1 MHDGCI
7 LTSAEMVRKLVS
19 RTVLTAASLVL
30 ATVAWGQTTEA
41 YFSQEVYPLLH
52 RVQCNLCHNDNGVAG
67 RTALQFPEDDAT
79 AEQVAAFGLKMMD
92 LVDRDDVMQ
101 SRLLL
106 KPTQR
111 IPHTGGERIKPG
123 SPEEQKLLTWIRY
136 LANLDEAQVQTA
148 RERIR
153 KASMHQQQALSI
165 RRLTH
170 SQYNNTLHDLLGDQT
185 RPADGFPKEDFVHG
199 FKNAAEAQGIPPLL
213 AEAYSDAAERAA
225 RGAFRGGDH
234 QGLVS
239 CKPSGPTDA
248 ACAETFVREFGAKAF
263 RRPLNAQ
270 EVGVYMG
277 LLRQEAARTNDFL
290 GGAQIV
296 VEAMLQSPN
305 FLFRTEHGPSSE
317 FGQFETASRLSYFL
331 WDTMPSDELRAAAE
345 AGKLGTVSEIDAVAR
360 EMLKDPRARTAMD
373 EFLAQ
378 WLRFDR
384 ALTATRE
391 RRQFG
396 SFNPEL
402 AAAMTEETRQLFG
415 YLVWGGKDFREF
427 FSADYTFPS
436 SALAELY
443 AMPQPPE
450 EYAKEPYPADSGRA
464 GVLGQGTILTLTS
477 GPSDTS
483 PTGRGLFIREHFLC
497 QQVPPPP
504 AGVNT
509 TLPMVTES
517 KPLTNRQRLE
527 LHLNSAPCKSCHM
540 LIDTIG
546 VGFEQYDAIGR
557 YRDQLTLTFQKG
569 GEDDEDKSKPVV
581 VKVDLDTSAHVQG
594 IENSSFSSPKELGNI
609 LANDPTCHRCVVKQ
623 LFRYAMGR
631 EEKAGDQP
639 AIDAMLARFESTGFQ
654 FRELMIAL
662 VKSEPFLGGGLE

>member
-1 MHDGCI
+1 
-7 LTSAEMVRKLVS
+7 MVRGLLS
-19 RTVLTAASLVL
+19 RTLLTAAAL
-30 ATVAWGQTTEA
+30 ALGSTAWGQTTEA
-41 YFSQEVYPLLH
+41 YFAEEVYPLLH
-52 RVQCNLCHNDNGVAG
+52 RSQCNLCHNDNGVAG
-67 RTALQFPEDDAT
+67 RTAFQFPEEDAT
-79 AEQVAAFGLKMMD
+79 AEQIAAFGLKLID
-92 LVDRDDVMQ
+92 LIDRGGIMK

-111 IPHTGGERIKPG
+111 IEHTGGERIAPG
-123 SPEEQKLLTWIRY
+123 SAEEQTLLTWIRY
-136 LANLDEAQVQTA
+136 LANLDEAQVKVA

-153 KASMHQQQALSI
+153 KAAVHRQPALSI

-170 SQYNNTLHDLLGDQT
+170 SQYNNTLRDLLGDQT

-199 FKNAAEAQGIPPLL
+199 FKNAAEAQGVPPLL
-213 AEAYSDAAERAA
+213 AEAYSEAAERAA

-234 QGLVS
+234 QGLVT
-239 CKPSGPTDA
+239 CKPTAPTDA

-270 EVGVYMG
+270 ETGAYAR

-305 FLFRTEHGPSSE
+305 FLFRTEHGPASE

-331 WDTMPSDELRAAAE
+331 WDTMPSDALRAAAE
-345 AGKLGTVSEIDAVAR
+345 AGKLGTTAEIDAVAR
-360 EMLKDPRARTAMD
+360 EMLKDPRARTSMD

-391 RRQFG
+391 RRLFRD
-396 SFNPEL
+396 FNTEL

-415 YLVWGGKDFREF
+415 HLVWGGKDFREF
-427 FSADYTFPS
+427 FSADYTFLS

-443 AMPQPPE
+443 GMPQPAE
-450 EYAKEPYPADSGRA
+450 EYAQVAYPADSGRA

-477 GPSDTS
+477 SPSDTS
-483 PTGRGLFIREHFLC
+483 PTGRGLFVREHFLC

-504 AGVNT
+504 PGVNT
-509 TLPMVTES
+509 TLPVVTES

-527 LHLNSAPCKSCHM
+527 IHLNSAPCKSCHM
-540 LIDTIG
+540 LIDPIG

-557 YRDQLTLTFQKG
+557 HRDQLTLRFQQEG
-569 GEDDEDKSKPVV
+569 DDDDEKKKPVV
-581 VKVDLDTSAHVQG
+581 VNLDLDTAAHVQG
-594 IENSSFSSPKELGNI
+594 IENSEFSTPKELGKI
-609 LANDPTCHRCVVKQ
+609 LANDPTCQRCVVKQ

-639 AIDAMLARFESTGFQ
+639 AIDEMLARFQSTGFQ
-654 FRELMIAL
+654 FRELIIAL
-662 VKSEPFLGGGLE
+662 VKSEPFMGGGLE

>member
-1 MHDGCI
+1 
-7 LTSAEMVRKLVS
+7 VRRLLLKSIGIGL
-19 RTVLTAASLVL
+19 LLAAAAS
-30 ATVAWGQTTEA
+30 AQTTEA
-41 YFSQEVYPLLH
+41 FFAKELYPLMH
-52 RVQCNLCHNDNGVAG
+52 RAQCYLCHNDNGVAA
-67 RTALQFPEDDAT
+67 RTALQFPADDAT
-79 AEQVAAFGLKMMD
+79 AEQITAFGLKLAD
-92 LVDRDDVMQ
+92 LVNRDDVMQ

-111 IPHTGGERIKPG
+111 IPHTGGERFKPG
-123 SPEEQKLLTWIRY
+123 SPEEKTLLTWIRY
-136 LANLDEAQVQTA
+136 LASLDDQQIASA
-148 RERIR
+148 RERFR
-153 KASMHQQQALSI
+153 KASKREQQALSI

-170 SQYNNTLHDLLGDQT
+170 SQYNNTLRDLLGDQT

-239 CKPSGPTDA
+239 CKPASATDA

-263 RRPLNAQ
+263 RRPLNEQ
-270 EVGVYMG
+270 EAGVYTG
-277 LLRQEAARTNDFL
+277 LLRQEGARTNDFL

-305 FLFRTEHGPSSE
+305 FLFRTEHGPDSE
-317 FGQFETASRLSYFL
+317 FGQYETASRLSYFL

-345 AGKLGTVSEIDAVAR
+345 AGKLGTVAAVEATAR
-360 EMLKDPRARTAMD
+360 EMLKDPRAKTSMD

-391 RRQFG
+391 RRLFRDF
-396 SFNPEL
+396 SPEL
-402 AAAMTEETRQLFG
+402 AAAMTEETRQFFN
-415 YLVWGGKDFREF
+415 YLVWQGQDFREF

-443 AMPQPPE
+443 GMPQPPE
-450 EYAKEPYPADSGRA
+450 EYAKVPYPADSGRA

-477 GPSDTS
+477 SPSDTS

-497 QQVPPPP
+497 HQVPPPP

-509 TLPMVTES
+509 TLPMVSES
-517 KPLTNRQRLE
+517 KPLTNRQRLAI
-527 LHLNSAPCKSCHM
+527 HLNSAPCKSCHS

-557 YRDQLTLTFQKG
+557 HRDQLTLTFRKE
-569 GEDDEDKSKPVV
+569 GEEEDEKTKPTI
-581 VKVDLDTSAHVQG
+581 VKVDLDTTAHVQG
-594 IENSSFSSPKELGNI
+594 IENSDFSSPKELGQI
-609 LANDPTCHRCVVKQ
+609 LANDPTCQRCIVKQ

-631 EEKAGDQP
+631 EEQAADQP
-639 AIDAMLARFESTGFQ
+639 AIDEMLADFRSTGFQ

>member
-1 MHDGCI
+1 
-7 LTSAEMVRKLVS
+7 VRKLVS
-19 RTVLTAASLVL
+19 KILLTTAAL
-30 ATVAWGQTTEA
+30 ALGSPAWGQTTEA
-41 YFSQEVYPLLH
+41 YFAQEVYPLLH

-67 RTALQFPEDDAT
+67 RTALQFPEQDAT
-79 AEQVAAFGLKMMD
+79 PEQVAAFGLKMMD
-92 LVDRDDVMQ
+92 LIDRGDIMQ

-123 SPEEQKLLTWIRY
+123 SAEEQTLLTWIRY
-136 LANLDEAQVQTA
+136 LAKLDEAQVRTA
-148 RERIR
+148 RLRIR
-153 KASMHQQQALSI
+153 DASVHQQQALSI

-170 SQYNNTLHDLLGDQT
+170 SQYNNTLRDLLGDQT

-199 FKNAAEAQGIPPLL
+199 FKNAVEAQGIPPLL

-239 CKPSGPTDA
+239 CKPSGPADSV
-248 ACAETFVREFGAKAF
+248 CAGTFVREFGAKAF
-263 RRPLNAQ
+263 RRPLNEQ
-270 EVGVYMG
+270 EVGVYTG
-277 LLRQEAARTNDFL
+277 LLEQEAARTNDFL

-305 FLFRTEHGPSSE
+305 FLFRTEHGPGSE

-345 AGKLGTVSEIDAVAR
+345 AGKLGTAGEVDRVAR
-360 EMLKDPRARTAMD
+360 DMLKDPRARTSME

-391 RRQFG
+391 RRLFRDY
-396 SFNPEL
+396 NAEL
-402 AAAMTEETRQLFG
+402 AAAMTEETRRLFNH
-415 YLVWGGKDFREF
+415 LVWEGQDFREF

-443 AMPQPPE
+443 GMPQPAE
-450 EYAKEPYPADSGRA
+450 EYAQVSYPADSGRA

-477 GPSDTS
+477 SPSDTS

-504 AGVNT
+504 PGVNT
-509 TLPMVTES
+509 TLPVVTEG

-527 LHLNSAPCKSCHM
+527 IHLNSAPCRSCHM
-540 LIDTIG
+540 LIDPIG
-546 VGFEQYDAIGR
+546 VGFEHYDAIGR
-557 YRDQLTLTFQKG
+557 HRDQLTLRFRQE
-569 GEDDEDKSKPVV
+569 GEDDEERKKPVV
-581 VKVDLDTSAHVQG
+581 VNLDLDTTAHVQG
-594 IENSSFSSPKELGNI
+594 IENSDFTSPKELGKI
-609 LANDPTCHRCVVKQ
+609 LANDPTCQRCVVKQ

-639 AIDAMLARFESTGFQ
+639 AIDAMLADFQSTGFQ

-662 VKSEPFLGGGLE
+662 VKSEPFMGGGLE

>member
-1 MHDGCI
+1 M
-7 LTSAEMVRKLVS
+7 L
-19 RTVLTAASLVL
+19 LTAAAL
-30 ATVAWGQTTEA
+30 ALTSTAWGQATEA
-41 YFSQEVYPLLH
+41 FFAQELYPLLL
-52 RVQCNLCHNDNGVAG
+52 RSQCDLCHNDNGVAG
-67 RTALQFPEDDAT
+67 RTTFQFPEDDAT
-79 AEQVAAFGLKMMD
+79 PEQIASFGLKMID
-92 LVDRDDVMQ
+92 LVDPGDVMQ

-111 IPHTGGERIKPG
+111 IEHTGGERIKPG
-123 SPEEQKLLTWIRY
+123 SDEERTLLTWIRY
-136 LANLDEAQVQTA
+136 LANLDDAQRKTA

-153 KASMHQQQALSI
+153 KASVHEQPALSI

-170 SQYNNTLHDLLGDQT
+170 SQYNNTLRDLLGDQT

-213 AEAYSDAAERAA
+213 AEAYSEAAERAA

-234 QGLVS
+234 QGLVT
-239 CKPSGPTDA
+239 CRPTGPTDA
-248 ACAETFVREFGAKAF
+248 ACTETFVREFGVKAF
-263 RRPLNAQ
+263 RRPLNEQ
-270 EVGVYMG
+270 EIGVYTA
-277 LLRQEAARTNDFL
+277 LLRQEAERLSDFL

-305 FLFRTEHGPSSE
+305 FLFRTEHGPGSE

-331 WDTMPSDELRAAAE
+331 WDTMPSDALRAKAE
-345 AGKLGTVSEIDAVAR
+345 AGRLGTVAEVEAAAR
-360 EMLKDPRARTAMD
+360 EMLEDPRARTSMD

-391 RRQFG
+391 RRLFG
-396 SFNPEL
+396 NFNTEL

-415 YLVWGGKDFREF
+415 YLVWQGKDFREF

-443 AMPQPPE
+443 GMPQPAE
-450 EYAKEPYPADSGRA
+450 EYARVSYPQDSGRA
-464 GVLGQGTILTLTS
+464 GVLGHGTLLTLTS
-477 GPSDTS
+477 TPSDTS
-483 PTGRGLFIREHFLC
+483 PTGRGVFIREHFLC
-497 QQVPPPP
+497 HVVPPPP
-504 AGVNT
+504 PGVNT
-509 TLPMVTES
+509 TLPEVTES

-527 LHLNSAPCKSCHM
+527 VHLNSAPCRSCHM
-540 LIDTIG
+540 LMDPIG
-546 VGFEQYDAIGR
+546 VGFEEYDAIGR
-557 YRDQLTLTFQKG
+557 HRDKLTLEFQQEG
-569 GEDDEDKSKPVV
+569 EGEDEKNKVV
-581 VKVDLDTSAHVQG
+581 VNLDLDTAAHVSG
-594 IENSSFSSPKELGNI
+594 IENSDFTTPKELGKI
-609 LANDPTCHRCVVKQ
+609 LANDPTCQRCVVKQ

-639 AIDAMLARFESTGFQ
+639 AIDAMLARFQSTGFQ

>member
-1 MHDGCI
+1 
-7 LTSAEMVRKLVS
+7 MVRKLVS
-19 RTVLTAASLVL
+19 RTLLTAAAL
-30 ATVAWGQTTEA
+30 ALGTTAWGQTTEA
-41 YFSQEVYPLLH
+41 FFASELYPLLH
-52 RVQCNLCHNDNGVAG
+52 RTQCNLCHNDNGVAG
-67 RTALQFPEDDAT
+67 RTAFQFPEDDAT
-79 AEQVAAFGLKMMD
+79 AEQIAAFGLEMIE
-92 LVDRDDVMQ
+92 LIDRDDVLR

-111 IPHTGGERIKPG
+111 IEHTGGERIKPG
-123 SPEEQKLLTWIRY
+123 SVEEQTLLTWIRY

-153 KASMHQQQALSI
+153 RASTHQQQALSI

-170 SQYNNTLHDLLGDQT
+170 SQYNNTLRDLLGDQT
-185 RPADGFPKEDFVHG
+185 RPADSFPKEDFVHG

-213 AEAYSDAAERAA
+213 AEAYSAAAERAA

-239 CKPSGPTDA
+239 CKPAGATDA
-248 ACAETFVREFGAKAF
+248 ACAETFVRQFGAKAF
-263 RRPLNAQ
+263 RRPLNTQ
-270 EVGVYMG
+270 EVGVYSG
-277 LLRQEAARTNDFL
+277 LLREEGARLNDFL
-290 GGAQIV
+290 DGAQIV

-305 FLFRTEHGPSSE
+305 FLFRTEHGPGSE

-331 WDTMPSDELRAAAE
+331 WDTMPSAELRAAAE
-345 AGKLGTVSEIDAVAR
+345 AGKLGTAGEIDTVAQG
-360 EMLKDPRARTAMD
+360 MLKDPRARTSMD

-391 RRQFG
+391 RRLFG
-396 SFNPEL
+396 TFNPEL

-415 YLVWGGKDFREF
+415 YLVWEGRDFREF

-443 AMPQPPE
+443 AMRQPPE
-450 EYAKEPYPADSGRA
+450 EYAKVPYPADSGRA

-477 GPSDTS
+477 SPSDTS
-483 PTGRGLFIREHFLC
+483 PTGRGLFVREHFLC

-504 AGVNT
+504 PGVNT

-527 LHLNSAPCKSCHM
+527 IHLNSAPCKSCHM
-540 LIDTIG
+540 LIDPIG

-557 YRDQLTLTFQKG
+557 NRDQLTLTFQKE
-569 GEDDEDKSKPVV
+569 GEDDDEKKKPVE
-581 VKVDLDTSAHVQG
+581 VKIDLDTSAHVQG
-594 IENSSFSSPKELGNI
+594 IENSDFKTPKELGKI
-609 LANDPTCHRCVVKQ
+609 LANDPTCQRCVVKQ

-631 EEKAGDQP
+631 EEKAADQP
-639 AIDAMLARFESTGFQ
+639 AIDAMLARFQSTGFQ

-662 VKSEPFLGGGLE
+662 VKSEPFMGGGLE

>member
-1 MHDGCI
+1 M
-7 LTSAEMVRKLVS
+7 RKLVS
-19 RTVLTAASLVL
+19 RTLLTAASLVL
-30 ATVAWGQTTEA
+30 AASAWGQTTEA
-41 YFSQEVYPLLH
+41 YFSQEVYPLL
-52 RVQCNLCHNDNGVAG
+52 RRSQCNLCHNDNGVAG
-67 RTALQFPEDDAT
+67 RTAFQFPEEDAT
-79 AEQVAAFGLKMMD
+79 AEQIAAFGLEMMD
-92 LVDRDDVMQ
+92 LIDGDDVMQ

-111 IPHTGGERIKPG
+111 IDHTGGERIKPG
-123 SPEEQKLLTWIRY
+123 SPEEQTLLTWIRY
-136 LANLDEAQVQTA
+136 LAKLDDAQVKSA

-153 KASMHQQQALSI
+153 KASTHQQQALSI

-170 SQYNNTLHDLLGDQT
+170 SQYNNTLRDLLGDQT

-213 AEAYSDAAERAA
+213 AEAYSEAAERAA

-239 CKPSGPTDA
+239 CKPTTPTDE
-248 ACAETFVREFGAKAF
+248 ACAETFVREFGVKAF

-270 EVGVYMG
+270 EVGVYTG
-277 LLRQEAARTNDFL
+277 LLRQEAARTSDFL

-305 FLFRTEHGPSSE
+305 FLFRTEHGPGSE
-317 FGQFETASRLSYFL
+317 FAQFETASRLAYFL
-331 WDTMPSDELRAAAE
+331 WDTMPNAKLRAAAE
-345 AGKLGTVSEIDAVAR
+345 AGKLETIDQVDALAR
-360 EMLKDPRARTAMD
+360 EMLHDPRARTSMD

-391 RRQFG
+391 RRLFRD
-396 SFNPEL
+396 FNTEL
-402 AAAMTEETRQLFG
+402 AAAMTEETRQLFSH
-415 YLVWGGKDFREF
+415 LVWEGKDFREF

-443 AMPQPPE
+443 GMPQPTE
-450 EYAKEPYPADSGRA
+450 EYARVAYPADSGRA

-477 GPSDTS
+477 SPSDTS
-483 PTGRGLFIREHFLC
+483 PTGRGVFIREHFLC
-497 QQVPPPP
+497 HVVPPPP
-504 AGVNT
+504 PGVNT
-509 TLPMVTES
+509 TLPEVTES

-527 LHLNSAPCKSCHM
+527 IHLNSAPCKSCHM
-540 LIDTIG
+540 LMDPIG

-557 YRDQLTLTFQKG
+557 YRDKLTLSFQQA
-569 GEDDEDKSKPVV
+569 GEDEDEKKKPVV
-581 VKVDLDTSAHVQG
+581 VNLDLDTSAHVQG
-594 IENSSFSSPKELGNI
+594 IENSEFTTPKELGKI
-609 LANDPTCHRCVVKQ
+609 LANDPTCQRCVVKQ

-639 AIDAMLARFESTGFQ
+639 AIDEMLARFESTGFQ

-662 VKSEPFLGGGLE
+662 VKSEPFMGGGLE

>member
-1 MHDGCI
+1 M
-7 LTSAEMVRKLVS
+7 LSKLVS
-19 RTVLTAASLVL
+19 RTLLTAATL
-30 ATVAWGQTTEA
+30 ALGATAWGQTTEA
-41 YFSQEVYPLLH
+41 FFARDVYPLLH
-52 RVQCNLCHNDNGVAG
+52 RTQCNLCHNDNGVAG
-67 RTALQFPEDDAT
+67 LTAFQFPEDDAT
-79 AEQVAAFGLKMMD
+79 TEQITAFGLKMIE
-92 LVDRDDVMQ
+92 LIDRGDVMQ
-101 SRLLL
+101 SRVLL

-111 IPHTGGERIKPG
+111 IEHTGVERIKPG
-123 SPEEQKLLTWIRY
+123 SAEEQTLLTWIRY
-136 LANLDEAQVQTA
+136 LANLDEAQVKTA

-153 KASMHQQQALSI
+153 QASTHQRQALSI

-170 SQYNNTLHDLLGDQT
+170 SQYNNTLRDLLGDQT
-185 RPADGFPKEDFVHG
+185 RPADSFPNEDFVHG

-213 AEAYSDAAERAA
+213 AEAYSAAAERAA

-239 CKPSGPTDA
+239 CKPAGATDA

-263 RRPLNAQ
+263 RRPLNTQ
-270 EVGVYMG
+270 EVGVYTG
-277 LLRQEAARTNDFL
+277 LLRQESARLNDFL

-305 FLFRTEHGPSSE
+305 FLFRTEHGQGSE

-331 WDTMPSDELRAAAE
+331 WDTMPSDELRAAAK
-345 AGKLGTVSEIDAVAR
+345 AGKLATANEVDAAAQ
-360 EMLKDPRARTAMD
+360 EMLKDPRARTSMD

-391 RRQFG
+391 RRLFG
-396 SFNPEL
+396 DFNTEL
-402 AAAMTEETRQLFG
+402 AAAMTEETRQLFSH
-415 YLVWGGKDFREF
+415 LVWEGKDFREF

-443 AMPQPPE
+443 GMPQPKE
-450 EYAKEPYPADSGRA
+450 EYSRVAYPADSGRA

-477 GPSDTS
+477 SPSDTS
-483 PTGRGLFIREHFLC
+483 PTGRGLFVREHFLC

-504 AGVNT
+504 PGVNT

-527 LHLNSAPCKSCHM
+527 IHLNSAPCKSCHM
-540 LIDTIG
+540 LIDPIG

-557 YRDQLTLTFQKG
+557 HRDQLTLSFQQS
-569 GEDDEDKSKPVV
+569 GEDDDEKKEPVLV
-581 VKVDLDTSAHVQG
+581 NLDLDTTAHVQG
-594 IENSSFSSPKELGNI
+594 IENSDFTTPKELGKI
-609 LANDPTCHRCVVKQ
+609 LANDPTCQRCVVKQ

-639 AIDAMLARFESTGFQ
+639 AIDAMLAWFESTGFQ

-662 VKSEPFLGGGLE
+662 VKSEPFMGGGLE

>member
-1 MHDGCI
+1 
-7 LTSAEMVRKLVS
+7 MVRGLPLKTL
-19 RTVLTAASLVL
+19 LTAAALTL
-30 ATVAWGQTTEA
+30 GATAWGQTTEA
-41 YFSQEVYPLLH
+41 YFAQEVYPLLH
-52 RVQCNLCHNDNGVAG
+52 RSQCNLCHNDNGVAG
-67 RTALQFPEDDAT
+67 RTSFQFPEEDAT
-79 AEQVAAFGLKMMD
+79 PEQVAAFGLQMMD
-92 LVDRDDVMQ
+92 LIDRRDVMQ

-111 IPHTGGERIKPG
+111 IEHTGGERIKPG
-123 SPEEQKLLTWIRY
+123 SAEEQTLLTWIRY
-136 LANLDEAQVQTA
+136 LANLDEVQVRIA

-170 SQYNNTLHDLLGDQT
+170 SQYNNTLRDLLGDQT

-199 FKNAAEAQGIPPLL
+199 FKNAAEAQGVPPLL

-234 QGLVS
+234 QDLVS
-239 CKPSGPTDA
+239 CKPAVPTDA
-248 ACAETFVREFGAKAF
+248 ACAGTFVREFGAKAF

-270 EVGVYMG
+270 EAGVYTE
-277 LLRQEAARTNDFL
+277 LLMREAARVKDFL

-305 FLFRTEHGPSSE
+305 FLFRTEHGPGSE

-331 WDTMPSDELRAAAE
+331 WDTMPSAELRAAAE
-345 AGKLGTVSEIDAVAR
+345 AGKLGTTAEIEAAAR
-360 EMLKDPRARTAMD
+360 EMFKDHRARASMD

-391 RRQFG
+391 RRLFRD
-396 SFNPEL
+396 FNTEL
-402 AAAMTEETRQLFG
+402 AAAMTEETRQLFN
-415 YLVWGGKDFREF
+415 YLVWEGRDFREF

-443 AMPQPPE
+443 GMPQPAE
-450 EYAKEPYPADSGRA
+450 EYARVSYPADSGRA
-464 GVLGQGTILTLTS
+464 GVLGHGTILTLTS
-477 GPSDTS
+477 SPSDTS
-483 PTGRGLFIREHFLC
+483 PTGRGVFVREHFLC
-497 QQVPPPP
+497 HVVPPPP
-504 AGVNT
+504 PGVNT
-509 TLPMVTES
+509 TLPEVTES

-527 LHLNSAPCKSCHM
+527 IHLNSAPCRSCHM
-540 LIDTIG
+540 LMDPIG

-557 YRDQLTLTFQKG
+557 HRDKLTLEFQKE
-569 GEDDEDKSKPVV
+569 GEGDDEKNKTVV
-581 VKVDLDTSAHVQG
+581 VNLDLDTTAHVSG
-594 IENSSFSSPKELGNI
+594 IENSAFSTPKELGRI
-609 LANDPTCHRCVVKQ
+609 LANDPTCQRCVVKQ

-631 EEKAGDQP
+631 EEKAGDQA
-639 AIDAMLARFESTGFQ
+639 AIDAMLARFQSTGFQ

-662 VKSEPFLGGGLE
+662 VTSEPFLGGGLEK